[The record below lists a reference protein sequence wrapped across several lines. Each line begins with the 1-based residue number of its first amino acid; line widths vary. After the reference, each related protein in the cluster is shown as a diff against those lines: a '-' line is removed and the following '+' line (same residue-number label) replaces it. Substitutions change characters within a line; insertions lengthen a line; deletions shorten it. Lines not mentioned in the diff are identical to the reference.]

1 MQYIVTIE
9 LDAFG
14 RRVYVAPQLKMQA
27 VDGMSRTLRQAIHEP
42 LFFALCSAPNV
53 HPHMGLLLFLNK
65 AESTQVKS
73 PESRAE
79 TKRQVYDIM
88 LAMPRAPFSLNQLLS
103 VGAAAGE
110 GYWLVVVPQP
120 TQDTA
125 AAAGVGQLY
134 SMLLPDH
141 KQTAKAW
148 QAEVCSK
155 WAAAP
160 QCGCT
165 LMEYC
170 RLQAL
175 RAQGVELTGRT
186 VEEVLVRV
194 ASLLA
199 WMDLLDLLGISR
211 TLCAMHACGRLH
223 CDMKPGNALVT
234 SLTQRLVDSITSVS
248 AGCSTQPVRPNPAER
263 LRVQVIDFGNMQ
275 FREERCVI
283 TGCERGTR
291 TYAPAQLATQIQ
303 RQVTEA
309 KALYA
314 RDPLLEVK
322 EFRLRS
328 VSRTPAP

>member
-1 MQYIVTIE
+1 MISQLQTKPCRAISPTHVREGNATLWQAYIWHERLQRNCEAVCKPLGMQYIVTTE

-65 AESTQVKS
+65 EESTQVKS

-125 AAAGVGQLY
+125 AAAGVGLLY

-165 LMEYC
+165 LMEYY

-186 VEEVLVRV
+186 VVGGRV
-194 ASLLA
+194 GL
-199 WMDLLDLLGISR
+199 
-211 TLCAMHACGRLH
+211 MH
-223 CDMKPGNALVT
+223 
-234 SLTQRLVDSITSVS
+234 
-248 AGCSTQPVRPNPAER
+248 
-263 LRVQVIDFGNMQ
+263 
-275 FREERCVI
+275 
-283 TGCERGTR
+283 
-291 TYAPAQLATQIQ
+291 
-303 RQVTEA
+303 
-309 KALYA
+309 
-314 RDPLLEVK
+314 
-322 EFRLRS
+322 
-328 VSRTPAP
+328 